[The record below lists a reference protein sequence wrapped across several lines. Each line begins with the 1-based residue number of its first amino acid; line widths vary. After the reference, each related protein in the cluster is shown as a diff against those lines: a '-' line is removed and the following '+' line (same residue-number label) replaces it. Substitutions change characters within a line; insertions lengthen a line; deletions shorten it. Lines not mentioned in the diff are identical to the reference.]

1 MVESLWKLS
10 SNDRRNINRIAKCFV
25 GCRTFFDNLK
35 IVDWSSIPDQ
45 LDHVNDSV
53 QIAKRI
59 GAARIFT
66 DDIED
71 ENLREQL
78 YHMFENYQLNDINGY
93 PRTVSESC
101 FCEELTDSDLW
112 EQWIRN
118 YEHSGLLFVCDNG
131 D

>member
-1 MVESLWKLS
+1 MVESIWKLN
-10 SNDRRNINRIAKCFV
+10 SNDRRNIKRIAKCFV
-25 GCRTFFDNLK
+25 GCRKFVDNLK
-35 IVDWSSIPDQ
+35 DIDWSNTRDQ
-45 LDHVNDSV
+45 LDHVNDAV

-59 GAARIFT
+59 GIARILT
-66 DDIED
+66 NDIED
-71 ENLREQL
+71 DNLREQL
-78 YHMFENYQLNDINGY
+78 QHMFEDYRLNDITGY

-118 YEHSGLLFVCDNG
+118 YENIGSLFVCDNG